1 MTAEGQLGQLDQ
13 LGQSGEHGR
22 RGAIPLTCD
31 QANEIIWAFEA
42 GVDAL
47 RTEPGVAP
55 VLVVSVRSSDV
66 GRLRRPPVHFPAVV
80 IIVAQDAGV
89 SSVAAVGDVSITD
102 RASPAQSPWVA
113 VRDCAAALDAL
124 TANVAR
130 SPVAALTLVQLL
142 RAGAGL
148 SLEQGLL
155 AESLAY
161 STLQSGA
168 EFAAWTARRPTPL
181 AQTTGQDG
189 DPLLVERDCDTL
201 RIALNRPHVHNAYNT
216 SMRDALA
223 EVLAVPL
230 LDTAVEVRLEG
241 TGPSFCSGGDLT
253 EFNTFDDPA
262 SANLAR
268 IGRNPGRLLGVLSSR
283 VTAVV
288 HGYCAGSGIE
298 LAAFASKVL
307 ARGEVTIW
315 LPELAMGL
323 LPGAGGTVSLPRRI
337 GVGRTAWLALSGS
350 RIDTA
355 TAISWGLLDG
365 WT

>member
-1 MTAEGQLGQLDQ
+1 MSGGQRGQP
-13 LGQSGEHGR
+13 GR
-22 RGAIPLTCD
+22 PSLRRLRRLRRVIALTCD
-31 QANEIIWAFEA
+31 EASAVMWAFEA
-42 GVDAL
+42 GVDTL
-47 RTEPGVAP
+47 LIEPGVVP
-55 VLVVSVRSSDV
+55 VLAVSVSASDI
-66 GRLRRPPVHFPAVV
+66 GRLRRPPVHLPAVV
-80 IIVAQDAGV
+80 VLVARDDGV
-89 SSVAAVGDVSITD
+89 SGADTPGDVALTD
-102 RASPAQSPWVA
+102 LASPAERPWVA
-113 VRDCAAALDAL
+113 VRDCDAALDTLA
-124 TANVAR
+124 ASVAS

-168 EFAAWTARRPTPL
+168 DFAAWTARRRSP
-181 AQTTGQDG
+181 ASQTTEQGG
-189 DPLLVERDCDTL
+189 DPLLVSRHGDL
-201 RIALNRPHVHNAYNT
+201 MRIALNRPRVHNAYNT

-223 EVLAVPL
+223 EALSVAL
-230 LDTAVEVRLEG
+230 LDTDVEVLLEG

-253 EFNTFDDPA
+253 QFNTFGDPA
-262 SANLAR
+262 FANLVR
-268 IGRNPGRLLGVLSSR
+268 IERNPGRLLGMLSSR

-315 LPELAMGL
+315 LPEVAMGL
-323 LPGAGGTVSLPRRI
+323 VPGAGGTVSVPRRI
-337 GVGRTAWLALSGS
+337 GAGRTAWLALSGS

-365 WT
+365 WL

>member
-1 MTAEGQLGQLDQ
+1 MTSGGHPGRP
-13 LGQSGEHGR
+13 GQSSEPGQR
-22 RGAIPLTCD
+22 RANPLTCD
-31 QANEIIWAFEA
+31 EATEIIWAFEA

-47 RTEPGVAP
+47 GAEPGVVP
-55 VLVVSVRSSDV
+55 VLAVAVRSGDV
-66 GRLRRPPVHFPAVV
+66 GRLPRPPLHFPAVV
-80 IIVAQDAGV
+80 VLVARDDAV
-89 SSVAAVGDVSITD
+89 SSSATPADVALTD
-102 RASPAQSPWVA
+102 LSSLAKPPWVA
-113 VRDCAAALDAL
+113 VRDCTAALDDLAV
-124 TANVAR
+124 AVAR
-130 SPVAALTLVQLL
+130 SPIAALTLVQLL

-148 SLEQGLL
+148 SLDQGLL

-161 STLQSGA
+161 STLQSGP
-168 EFAAWTARRPTPL
+168 EFATWTARRPTPASL
-181 AQTTGQDG
+181 ASEEGG
-189 DPLLVERDCDTL
+189 DALLVSRHGDL
-201 RIALNRPHVHNAYNT
+201 MRIALNRPRVHNAYNT

-223 EVLAVPL
+223 EALSVAL
-230 LDTAVEVRLEG
+230 LDTDIEVLLEG

-253 EFNTFDDPA
+253 EFDTFDDPA
-262 SANLAR
+262 SANLVR
-268 IGRNPGRLLGVLSSR
+268 IERNPGRLLGLLSSR

-337 GVGRTAWLALSGS
+337 GAGRTAWLALSGS
-350 RIDTA
+350 RIDAA

-365 WT
+365 WL

>member
-1 MTAEGQLGQLDQ
+1 MTAEGQLGQ
-13 LGQSGEHGR
+13 SGEPGR

-55 VLVVSVRSSDV
+55 VLAVSAHSSDV

-80 IIVAQDAGV
+80 IVVAQDAGV
-89 SSVAAVGDVSITD
+89 SSVATVGDVAITD
-102 RASPAQSPWVA
+102 RASPAQPPWVA
-113 VRDCAAALDAL
+113 VRDCATALDVL
-124 TANVAR
+124 TASVAR

-142 RAGAGL
+142 RAGGPGL

-168 EFAAWTARRPTPL
+168 EFAAWAARRPTPL
-181 AQTTGQDG
+181 PQTTGQDG
-189 DPLLVERDCDTL
+189 DPLLVERDGDTL

-223 EVLAVPL
+223 VALAVPL

-262 SANLAR
+262 SANLVR
-268 IGRNPGRLLGVLSSR
+268 IERNPGRLLGVLSSR

-288 HGYCAGSGIE
+288 HGYCVGSGIE